1 MEGKKK
7 MIELHTEEGT
17 KLEIYDTSCIVSM
30 REIYG
35 GLKGEYTSLTLSGL
49 LCSVTVLETKRQI
62 ERMLQQE
69 TDLFAKPKNDTD
81 CIYRYT
87 QKLMYKKKDARYRYD
102 LECIEYVVTTAT
114 KTSRVTVKDYNG
126 KTVDVADTYTV
137 VREKKVAGKTVEL
150 EERYYIKTVGRGRYW
165 E

>member
-1 MEGKKK
+1 

-17 KLEIYDTSCIVSM
+17 KLEIYDPSCIVSM

-35 GLKGEYTSLTLSGL
+35 GLKGEYTSLTLNGL

-62 ERMLQQE
+62 ERMLQPE
-69 TDLFAKPKNDTD
+69 MDLFTKP
-81 CIYRYT
+81 
-87 QKLMYKKKDARYRYD
+87 
-102 LECIEYVVTTAT
+102 TT
-114 KTSRVTVKDYNG
+114 VE
-126 KTVDVADTYTV
+126 VADTYTV
-137 VREKKVAGKTVEL
+137 VREKKVAGKTVDL

>member
-1 MEGKKK
+1 

-17 KLEIYDTSCIVSM
+17 KLEIYDISCILKM

-49 LCSVTVLETKRQI
+49 PLSVTVLETKRQI
-62 ERMLQQE
+62 ERMLQPE
-69 TDLFAKPKNDTD
+69 MDLFTKPKNDTD

-87 QKLMYKKKDARYRYD
+87 RKILYKKKDARYRNY
-102 LECIEYVVTTAT
+102 LEYVEYEVVTAT
-114 KTSRVTVKDYNG
+114 KTSRETAKTYNG
-126 KTVDVADTYTV
+126 KTVDIADVYKV
-137 VREKKVAGKTVEL
+137 VRERKVAGKTVEL
-150 EERYYIKTVGRGRYW
+150 EEHFFIKAVGMGYYW

>member
-1 MEGKKK
+1 

-17 KLEIYDTSCIVSM
+17 KLEIYDISCITRM

-35 GLKGEYTSLTLSGL
+35 GLKGEYTSLTLNGL
-49 LCSVTVLETKRQI
+49 PCSVTVLETKRQI
-62 ERMLQQE
+62 ERMLQPE
-69 TDLFAKPKNDTD
+69 MNLFTKTEKNTD

-87 QKLMYKKKDARYRYD
+87 QKLVYKKKDARYREY
-102 LECIEYVVTTAT
+102 LEYVEYVITTAT
-114 KTSRVTVKDYNG
+114 KTSRVTVKSYNG
-126 KTVDVADTYTV
+126 KTVDIADTYTV
-137 VREKKVAGKTVEL
+137 VREKQVAGKTVNL